1 MTTAISAASSASPG
15 ASTALAAL
23 TRAPTAAS
31 RWQPQDA
38 AASSGGDH
46 ASYPDQMGSLR
57 RGPDAVRAVPLVD
70 LGPTSARS
78 PRLASGLID
87 NGGYVPHR
95 FATFGS
101 PSVSGH
107 EIRFA
112 NWTAAPGKVG
122 IASEAITTSAVETS
136 DRSTAARAGI
146 AQTRG
151 APDLA
156 AAADDF
162 QHCDGAVARAVL
174 LGRRCSSELIGALPG
189 SAGPANEVVL
199 AQPSTAPGCKRF
211 GRCRNGTKRG
221 RVARSP
227 ARRRQACCLSSEA
240 GARSAR

>member
-1 MTTAISAASSASPG
+1 
-15 ASTALAAL
+15 
-23 TRAPTAAS
+23 
-31 RWQPQDA
+31 
-38 AASSGGDH
+38 
-46 ASYPDQMGSLR
+46 MGSLR
-57 RGPDAVRAVPLVD
+57 RGPDAVGAVPLVD

-87 NGGYVPHR
+87 NGSYVLHR

-151 APDLA
+151 ASDLA
-156 AAADDF
+156 AAADDEGKRRLELSDPRNWEVDSQW
-162 QHCDGAVARAVL
+162 QHRPVV
-174 LGRRCSSELIGALPG
+174 RREAQQ
-189 SAGPANEVVL
+189 SAETHL
-199 AQPSTAPGCKRF
+199 DEFR
-211 GRCRNGTKRG
+211 
-221 RVARSP
+221 ARSI
-227 ARRRQACCLSSEA
+227 ATLATRQSGHFGASCQGSSSILQRGA
-240 GARSAR
+240 GQCSCAHS